1 MATIT
6 DFDAW
11 LDQADPE
18 GHEELYGL
26 YRCVIDG
33 EDFGSWKCRK
43 HDDKLFVSAG
53 NIEDTLMIAS
63 EPAKSA
69 FLGVLRDRYVPDKD
83 FSVEGWYEFAGAMA
97 KDD

>member
-26 YRCVIDG
+26 Y
-33 EDFGSWKCRK
+33 WLTK
-43 HDDKLFVSAG
+43 
-53 NIEDTLMIAS
+53 
-63 EPAKSA
+63 
-69 FLGVLRDRYVPDKD
+69 
-83 FSVEGWYEFAGAMA
+83 
-97 KDD
+97 